1 MESGDLRFLLL
12 CAGEIAVMLAGLLS
26 LPAAIALQVLVPL
39 VLFRDRLDY
48 RPVPFVAAVAT
59 GTIVVG
65 ALLVLFRHTLLTLI
79 LIGAFATLALGAL
92 ILAEARL
99 QRHYGGAA

>member
-39 VLFRDRLDY
+39 FLFRDRLDDH
-48 RPVPFVAAVAT
+48 PVAFFAAVAT

-65 ALLVLFRHTLLTLI
+65 ALLLLFRHTLFPLVIT
-79 LIGAFATLALGAL
+79 GAFAALALGAL